1 MLSAMGLCVIL
12 NFALSADGKIST
24 SGNSAAH
31 FTSKEDLIR
40 LHEIRKKADALL
52 VGRGTLEADQMTLTT
67 KGNEDLRRC
76 VISHSGNFDFEHPL
90 FHSKGG
96 PIHLISSVLLKSTP
110 AGVTSHCSSLDDWL
124 LELDGDSKVQ
134 TLLCEGGGALAHSLL
149 KLDRVDEIHLTLAS
163 HSLFGGK
170 NAPSLTGKTPQFLPE
185 TRKFDLI
192 SMKDAGSNEFFL
204 HYQRIS

>member
-1 MLSAMGLCVIL
+1 MGLRVIL

-31 FTSKEDLIR
+31 FTSKEDLVR
-40 LHEIRKKADALL
+40 LHEIRNKADALL
-52 VGRGTLEADQMTLTT
+52 VGRGTLEADRMTLTT
-67 KGNEDLRRC
+67 KGNEDLQRC
-76 VISHSGNFDFEHPL
+76 VISHSGNFDFGHPL

-96 PIHLISSVLLKSTP
+96 PIHLISD
-110 AGVTSHCSSLDDWL
+110 SSLDSPPDNVTTHRSSLHEWL
-124 LELDGDSKVQ
+124 VEIDGDSNVE

-149 KLDRVDEIHLTLAS
+149 KLDRVDEIRLTLAC

-170 NAPSLTGKTPQFLPE
+170 NAPSLTGKNPQFLPE

-192 SMKDAGSNEFFL
+192 SMEDAGPNEFFL